1 MTSLYVL
8 NHHVQVERVRTGIPG
23 LDEITGGGY
32 PQGATILVCGGSGTG
47 KTIFCTQFLHSGITE
62 YNEPG
67 IFVTLEERPSDL
79 REEML
84 SLGWDLE
91 EHERHGDLIII
102 DGASLKTLMPPY
114 GRYSLS
120 EGFNVDTLVF
130 EIYKAARKINA
141 KRLVIDSLPGL
152 ELKFSEL
159 SEFRQALSRLSFLL
173 LEFGIT
179 SLMTTESVDPSLF
192 SRYGIEEFVV
202 RGVII
207 LSLEEEGLQL
217 RRFCRVRKMRGTV
230 HSLKS
235 IPFEITDKGAVLYL
249 VK

>member
-1 MTSLYVL
+1 MTSLYML
-8 NHHVQVERVRTGIPG
+8 RHQLPLERTKTGIPG

-47 KTIFCTQFLHSGITE
+47 KTIFCTQFLHSGITQ
-62 YNEPG
+62 NEPG

-84 SLGWDLE
+84 SMGWDLA
-91 EHERHGDLIII
+91 EHERNGDLIIV

-114 GRYSLS
+114 EYSLS
-120 EGFNVDTLVF
+120 EGFNVDNVVF

-141 KRLVIDSLPGL
+141 KRLVIDSLPGM
-152 ELKFSEL
+152 ELRFNGL

-173 LEFGIT
+173 LELDVT
-179 SLMTTESVDPSLF
+179 SLMTTESVDPSLI
-192 SRYGIEEFVV
+192 SRYGIEEFIVK
-202 RGVII
+202 GVIV
-207 LSLEEEGLQL
+207 LSLEEDGPQL
-217 RRFCRVRKMRGTV
+217 KRFLRVRKMRGTM
-230 HSLKS
+230 HSLRS
-235 IPFEITDKGAVLYL
+235 IPFEITEKGAVLYL

>member
-1 MTSLYVL
+1 MTSLYML
-8 NHHVQVERVRTGIPG
+8 RHQLPLERTKTGIPG

-62 YNEPG
+62 QNEPG

-84 SLGWDLE
+84 SLGWDLA
-91 EHERHGDLIII
+91 EHERNNDLIIV
-102 DGASLKTLMPPY
+102 DGASLKTFMPPY
-114 GRYSLS
+114 EYSLN
-120 EGFNVDTLVF
+120 EGFSVDNVVF

-152 ELKFSEL
+152 ELRFNGL

-173 LEFGIT
+173 LELDIT
-179 SLMTTESVDPSLF
+179 SLMTTESVDPSF
-192 SRYGIEEFVV
+192 ISRYGIEEFIAK
-202 RGVII
+202 GVIV
-207 LSLEEEGLQL
+207 LSLEEDGPQL
-217 RRFCRVRKMRGTV
+217 KRFLRVRKMRGTV
-230 HSLKS
+230 HSLRS
-235 IPFEITDKGAVLYL
+235 IPFEITEKGAVLYL